1 MSNAVYKLIT
11 ANIKR
16 DIDVITKYANLV
28 TRTEDYLKECDWEDF
43 DYWES
48 YNDAVD
54 LNFYRRGEGEPI
66 KCVAY
71 PVYND
76 NANYDDEYC
85 VFISLEVS

>member
-1 MSNAVYKLIT
+1 MSNEVYKLIT

-16 DIDVITKYANLV
+16 DIDLITEYAKSI
-28 TRTEDYLKECDWEDF
+28 TTTEGYLKECDWDDF

-54 LNFYRRGEGEPI
+54 LNFYRREEGEPI

-76 NANYDDEYC
+76 NANYDEEYA
-85 VFISLEVS
+85 VIVPLEV